1 MAIINRVKWDGDNGD
16 ILAWRFD
23 SSDDLSTSTQLIVN
37 ESQEAF
43 LVKEGVY
50 QGPFGP
56 GRHTLSTENIP
67 LLRTLMK
74 LPFGGKTPFSA
85 EVWYTNLTANLN
97 VLWGTPDPIQLQ
109 DPKYKV
115 MIPVRA
121 FGQYAIRV
129 NDSKKF
135 LLKLVGTIPVFD
147 SEALSNYFRGALI
160 TKIKTQIAS
169 AIIKTGMSVLEINT
183 ELENLSNIIMTSFTR
198 DVEDFGVELIQFN
211 VHSINI
217 PEDDPAV
224 MTLKG
229 ALARRA
235 KLDILGSTYQQ
246 ERSFDVL
253 EDAASNEANAGNIM
267 GAGMGLGMGVGIGQT
282 MGSGMSNLSKNVPLN
297 TSDVQTCSKCSAQS
311 PLNSLFCI
319 SCGNSLKKAS
329 SLECPGCNHEVDASA
344 KFCGNCGFL
353 MKASCAKCNSPLV
366 PGAKFCP
373 ECGEPTAPKK
383 PKTGTKKK

>member
-1 MAIINRVKWDGDNGD
+1 MPIINRVKWDGDNQD

-85 EVWYTNLTANLN
+85 EVWFTNLTANLD
-97 VLWGTPDPIQLQ
+97 VKWGTPDPIQLK
-109 DPKYKV
+109 DPVYKV

-121 FGQYAIRV
+121 FGQYAIRIT
-129 NDSKKF
+129 DSKKF
-135 LLKLVGTIPVFD
+135 LLKLVGTVPVFD
-147 SEALSNYFRGALI
+147 SENLSNFFRGALI
-160 TKIKTQIAS
+160 TKIKTQIATG
-169 AIIKTGMSVLEINT
+169 IIKTGISVLEINT
-183 ELENLSNIIMTSFTR
+183 ELENLSSIIKNSFTK
-198 DVEDFGVELIQFN
+198 DIEDFGVELIQFN
-211 VHSINI
+211 VHSINV

-224 MTLKG
+224 LTLKG

-235 KLDILGSTYQQ
+235 KLDILGSNYQQ
-246 ERSFDVL
+246 ERSFDTMEL
-253 EDAASNEANAGNIM
+253 AASNEGNTGNVM
-267 GAGMGLGMGVGIGQT
+267 GAGMGLGMGVG
-282 MGSGMSNLSKNVPLN
+282 MGGAMGNAMNQAASQVDTSATKKNCFSCAHPNPASAAFCLN
-297 TSDVQTCSKCSAQS
+297 
-311 PLNSLFCI
+311 
-319 SCGNSLKKAS
+319 CGEPLKKATS
-329 SLECPGCNHEVDASA
+329 MDCPECNEPVDLKA
-344 KFCGNCGFL
+344 KFCGNCGHL
-353 MKASCAKCNSPLV
+353 MKATCNKCQSPLL

-373 ECGEPTAPKK
+373 ECGEPAGGKK
-383 PKTGTKKK
+383 PKASPKKK